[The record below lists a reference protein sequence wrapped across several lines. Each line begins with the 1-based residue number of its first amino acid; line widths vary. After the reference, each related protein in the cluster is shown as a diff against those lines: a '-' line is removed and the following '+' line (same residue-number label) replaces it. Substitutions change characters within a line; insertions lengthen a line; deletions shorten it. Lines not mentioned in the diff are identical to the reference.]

1 MLLCFPLPILAQ
13 SPGKNYVLT
22 ETMLRSDG
30 AAKVSS
36 VQYCDGLG
44 RPDIYVTDGRNA
56 NGTTAYT
63 LTQYDFPNIVM
74 KKWLPGVGGNTL
86 DWKSP
91 KDIMSHS
98 KETNKDDSPFES
110 YRYDVLDR
118 PMSTIGTGQRWHKDD
133 KKVCIMRYI
142 NRGCYEAD
150 KIARKYIVRNAGST
164 LSGDGIWEEGAL
176 SIESATD
183 EDGKATMTFTDMYG
197 NTVLERKVVD
207 KGKFCDTYYV
217 YDDRGLL
224 RYVLS
229 PMYQQDMNLEKYG
242 YEYRYDNKMRCC
254 YKRLPG
260 CEPVRY
266 WYDDLGNM
274 IFMQD
279 GELLKKGKCRFM
291 LYDSMG
297 RLAVQGICDN
307 TPRNYAS
314 GVVTPV
320 SGGICDTGYASQYI
334 TLSSPELETANYYDS
349 YNFLSGK
356 AFSCYKR
363 IEQMK
368 KSGTGYPIG
377 MKTGSLMKA
386 SNGELLYS
394 VMYYTEKGQVCDAR
408 MSRLGGKLLLQGTDY
423 SFTGKPE
430 RTAYELRQDGRT
442 DSVLLVCS
450 YSPVNDALTVMTMS
464 YNGGPAC
471 RISDLKY
478 DDVGRLV
485 SNTLPGTAGT
495 ILYDYNIR
503 SAVTKIENK
512 NYKETIS
519 YDGLYN
525 GNISGV
531 ENTCSGDAGAYKYT
545 FSYDNL
551 NRLRTAVSSAD
562 NSYGE
567 EVSYDLN
574 GNILTLGR
582 RGEGNNGSFGTV
594 DSLSCTYDGN
604 RILRISDSAGSLVYN
619 GSFDFKPSGSK
630 ANYTFNANGSLTF
643 DPDKGATFTYS
654 DTGTPL
660 SVDFRSG
667 ERTDYVYTAD
677 GTKLMT
683 TWGSIRTMLRR
694 KYSLLPNPLIN
705 VSIRDTS
712 VFSPRIWDKIDTFP
726 LLVHSATEYAGPFV
740 IVDGK
745 LDRILFDGGYCTVRD
760 SQPKYHFYVRDH
772 LGSIRVVVD
781 EDGKVEQKTYY
792 YPFGGIYGNVSAG
805 TDVQPFKYNGKEL
818 DHRHGL
824 DLYDY
829 GARQYDAA
837 TGRWTTMDPLAEKY
851 YSVSPYAYCHNNPV
865 NGTDPDGKDDYY
877 DRYGNYLGTNHNKT
891 DFIYIADKFKQL
903 GIWGVERYYGI
914 YKRTALSEAELSAQ
928 TWSKILTRI
937 AVEGGINPED
947 LHNGAISVGVL
958 EHYNG
963 NNGYDFSDSFN
974 DNDNVIGEMYN
985 YNNASVKGRK
995 SQNSDALITAFIYPS
1010 DEKDLREYY
1019 STVSNIQHLLSVHE
1033 YDRHYIKDMDDG
1045 YKLDK
1050 SLINIPLFK
1059 KTTPGY
1065 QQHILYRIKTYKQ

>member
-1 MLLCFPLPILAQ
+1 M
-13 SPGKNYVLT
+13 
-22 ETMLRSDG
+22 R
-30 AAKVSS
+30 
-36 VQYCDGLG
+36 
-44 RPDIYVTDGRNA
+44 
-56 NGTTAYT
+56 
-63 LTQYDFPNIVM
+63 
-74 KKWLPGVGGNTL
+74 
-86 DWKSP
+86 
-91 KDIMSHS
+91 
-98 KETNKDDSPFES
+98 
-110 YRYDVLDR
+110 YRYKL
-118 PMSTIGTGQRWHKDD
+118 
-133 KKVCIMRYI
+133 
-142 NRGCYEAD
+142 
-150 KIARKYIVRNAGST
+150 
-164 LSGDGIWEEGAL
+164 
-176 SIESATD
+176 IENS
-183 EDGKATMTFTDMYG
+183 E
-197 NTVLERKVVD
+197 
-207 KGKFCDTYYV
+207 YYV

-450 YSPVNDALTVMTMS
+450 YSPVNDALTGMTMS

>member
-1 MLLCFPLPILAQ
+1 M
-13 SPGKNYVLT
+13 
-22 ETMLRSDG
+22 
-30 AAKVSS
+30 
-36 VQYCDGLG
+36 
-44 RPDIYVTDGRNA
+44 
-56 NGTTAYT
+56 
-63 LTQYDFPNIVM
+63 
-74 KKWLPGVGGNTL
+74 
-86 DWKSP
+86 
-91 KDIMSHS
+91 
-98 KETNKDDSPFES
+98 
-110 YRYDVLDR
+110 
-118 PMSTIGTGQRWHKDD
+118 
-133 KKVCIMRYI
+133 
-142 NRGCYEAD
+142 
-150 KIARKYIVRNAGST
+150 
-164 LSGDGIWEEGAL
+164 
-176 SIESATD
+176 
-183 EDGKATMTFTDMYG
+183 
-197 NTVLERKVVD
+197 
-207 KGKFCDTYYV
+207 

-450 YSPVNDALTVMTMS
+450 YSPVNDALTGMTMS